1 MQEDLEYIN
10 VVGVL
15 PIRQERLAKLKEAT
29 DEDDTVQHHKSVIK
43 NGWPDEKQ
51 DLPAELIPYYSF
63 RDELSVQDG
72 LIFKGER
79 VIVPFSMRADMKTA
93 IHSFLSG
100 IYGCLKRARECL
112 F

>member
-1 MQEDLEYIN
+1 MNSPSLQEDLEYIN

-29 DEDDTVQHHKSVIK
+29 DEDDTVQHLKSVIM

-63 RDELSVQDG
+63 RDEMSVQEGD
-72 LIFKGER
+72 
-79 VIVPFSMRADMKTA
+79 
-93 IHSFLSG
+93 
-100 IYGCLKRARECL
+100 
-112 F
+112 

>member
-1 MQEDLEYIN
+1 MDAPWRLQGLMLRIQAYINVRYNKGSEMYLADTLSRAYLNSPSLQEDLEYIN

-51 DLPAELIPYYSF
+51 DLPDHILQ
-63 RDELSVQDG
+63 L
-72 LIFKGER
+72 L
-79 VIVPFSMRADMKTA
+79 
-93 IHSFLSG
+93 
-100 IYGCLKRARECL
+100 
-112 F
+112 